1 MKQSIKNA
9 RLTTIEAVIL
19 QQLHEDGEEE
29 IVSLSKQLN
38 ISRGRVSS
46 LIGTLKQKGLLIINH
61 DYQGTWIRLSRQ
73 GHRLIGYVW
82 PEAQFSA

>member
-9 RLTTIEAVIL
+9 RLTTIEAIVLQQVHEDDEEEIASL
-19 QQLHEDGEEE
+19 SQQLH
-29 IVSLSKQLN
+29 
-38 ISRGRVSS
+38 ISRGRVAA
-46 LIGTLKQKGLLIINH
+46 LIGALRQKGLLIINH

-82 PEAQFSA
+82 PEA